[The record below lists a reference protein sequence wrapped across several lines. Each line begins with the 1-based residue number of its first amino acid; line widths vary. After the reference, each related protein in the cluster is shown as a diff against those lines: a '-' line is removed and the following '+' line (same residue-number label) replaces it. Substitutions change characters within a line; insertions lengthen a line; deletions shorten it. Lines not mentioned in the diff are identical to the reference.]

1 MITSSPAPTT
11 TQRVEP
17 GVRRAAE
24 SWPLLRFEKLPHD
37 LGGKAVGV
45 LDPSAVHV
53 EGDAV
58 GGVAEAGADG
68 GKRATLVE
76 RPGGAGR
83 GGGWSS
89 ASGRRRRPAGSGG
102 RASPAATART
112 RAPGWRRR
120 RRRGATGS
128 RPPSPC
134 RRRWRGGAGGAPSS
148 PRRRTRA
155 WGHRSSA
162 AA

>member
-68 GKRATLVE
+68 GKRDTLVE
-76 RPGGAGR
+76 QPGGGQVAQVVE
-83 GGGWSS
+83 
-89 ASGRRRRPAGSGG
+89 
-102 RASPAATART
+102 
-112 RAPGWRRR
+112 
-120 RRRGATGS
+120 
-128 RPPSPC
+128 
-134 RRRWRGGAGGAPSS
+134 AGGLRQVGGDAGPLE
-148 PRRRTRA
+148 
-155 WGHRSSA
+155 
-162 AA
+162 